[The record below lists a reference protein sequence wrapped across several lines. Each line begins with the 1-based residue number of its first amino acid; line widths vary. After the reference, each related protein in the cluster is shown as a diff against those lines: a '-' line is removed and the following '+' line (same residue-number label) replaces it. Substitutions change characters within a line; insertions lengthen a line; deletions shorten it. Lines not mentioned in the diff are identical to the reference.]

1 MRKRVYAST
10 VVSSDY
16 DTFES
21 IIAGDVSVL
30 RLNGKSIEISHVH
43 QNDNVISGLFVST
56 QMVNLAP
63 QHEPGI
69 EADYSA
75 IEIEDGKGLAY
86 PNAFLYDRTRHI
98 LFWEVNTQGMNEK
111 KFEIFFNQCDKLNG
125 TNMQCHFYPV
135 VTTDFLERIN
145 RLERINSF
153 SLKVGDPIQ
162 ILNREDA
169 SFADMRNLATSAEAT
184 GTIEVKVKASAG
196 HTLSIEF
203 IRSQVQSAIRLNR
216 DNGNANINCQTSGFY
231 YDEDDNLES
240 AKIDMLIDK
249 FCTYYELDR
258 VDNASIQ
265 AEARKNGLQQA
276 YQYFLRKLA
285 EYRV

>member
-1 MRKRVYAST
+1 MRKKVYAST

-145 RLERINSF
+145 RLERISSF

-162 ILNREDA
+162 ILNREEA
-169 SFADMRNLATSAEAT
+169 SFADMRNLARSSEAT
-184 GTIEVKVKASAG
+184 GTIEVKIKASSG
-196 HTLSIEF
+196 HTLSIDF
-203 IRSQVQSAIRLNR
+203 IRSQVQSAVRLNN
-216 DNGNANINCQTSGFY
+216 DNANINCQTSGFY

-240 AKIDMLIDK
+240 TKIDMLIDK
-249 FCTYYELDR
+249 FVTYYELDR
-258 VDNASIQ
+258 LDNASIQ
-265 AEARKNGLQQA
+265 ADARKNGLQQA
-276 YQYFLRKLA
+276 HRYFLRKLA

>member
-10 VVSSDY
+10 VVSFDF

-21 IIAGDVSVL
+21 IIAGNIPVL
-30 RLNGKSIEISHVH
+30 RISGKSVEISHVH
-43 QNDNVISGLFVST
+43 QDDNVISGLFVST

-111 KFEIFFNQCDKLNG
+111 KFETFFKECDKLNN

-153 SLKVGDPIQ
+153 SLKVGDPLQ

-203 IRSQVQSAIRLNR
+203 IRSQVQSALRLNR
-216 DNGNANINCQTSGFY
+216 DNANANINCQTSGFY

-240 AKIDMLIDK
+240 TKIDMLIDK
-249 FCTYYELDR
+249 FVTYYELDR
-258 VDNASIQ
+258 LDNASIQ
-265 AEARKNGLQQA
+265 ADARKNGLQQA
-276 YQYFLRKLA
+276 HRYFLRKLA

>member
-10 VVSSDY
+10 VVSLDF

-21 IIAGDVSVL
+21 VIAGNIPVL
-30 RLNGKSIEISHVH
+30 HYGGKSIEISHVH
-43 QNDNVISGLFVST
+43 QDDHVISGLFVST

-63 QHEPGI
+63 QHQPGN

-75 IEIEDGKGLAY
+75 IEIEEGKGLAY
-86 PNAFLYDRTRHI
+86 PNAFLYDKTRRI
-98 LFWEVNTQGMNEK
+98 LLWEVNTSGMNEK
-111 KFEIFFNQCDKLNG
+111 KFETYFNECDKLNG
-125 TNMQCHFYPV
+125 THMQCHFYPV

-153 SLKVGDPIQ
+153 YLKVGDPIQ

-169 SFADMRNLATSAEAT
+169 SFADMRNLARASEAT
-184 GTIEVKVKASAG
+184 GTIEVKIKASAG

-203 IRSQVQSAIRLNR
+203 IRSQVQSAVRLNN
-216 DNGNANINCQTSGFY
+216 DNANINCQTSGFY
-231 YDEDDNLES
+231 YDEDNNLES
-240 AKIDMLIDK
+240 TKIDMLIDK
-249 FCTYYELDR
+249 FVTYYELDR

-265 AEARKNGLQQA
+265 ADARKNGLQQA
-276 YQYFLRKLA
+276 HRYFIRNLA